1 MVESFV
7 IYTILI
13 VVSVGLAE
21 VARRSRQFGFVI
33 YALVLYAMLFG
44 VRYDVGVDYLQ
55 YLFAYQQPEDS
66 FEITRMEIGFRSI
79 ILTFKAMG
87 LHFTLF
93 FAFVAFLQLFLVF
106 RSVKE
111 VPEVYPFLMASFM
124 LGCIWL
130 SYANGLRQILSVTL
144 FVMSLYYTDKK
155 KIILTY
161 LFILLAVLM
170 HKSAM
175 ILVVFYPLFAI
186 KRVWFSNVKNQVV
199 LFLIALILS
208 NVSIL
213 DTFTEAL
220 DDVAA
225 FLGYDYYMD
234 DSYQELREDEGLRIG
249 LGFFINAAV
258 NFFLILF
265 SNKVKEE
272 YKNSYLPI
280 AYNLY
285 FIGVLLNAVFIR
297 SQLIGRL
304 NYYFYGLNFIVGG
317 FTLAYLYKRNKFAF
331 AALLTLYICVFVATL
346 YRMEENTA
354 LFKFFWDY
362 V

>member
-7 IYTILI
+7 IYVTLI
-13 VVSVGLAE
+13 FVSVGLAE
-21 VARRSRQFGFVI
+21 IARRSRQFGFVV
-33 YALVLYAMLFG
+33 YAIVLYAMLFG

-79 ILTFKAMG
+79 VLTFKAMG

-106 RSVKE
+106 RSVKK
-111 VPEVYPFLMASFM
+111 VPDVYPFLMASFM
-124 LGCIWL
+124 LACIWL
-130 SYANGLRQILSVTL
+130 SYANLLRQALSMAF

-161 LFILLAVLM
+161 LFILLAMLM

-186 KRVWFSNVKNQVV
+186 KRVWFSNVKIQVV

-208 NVSIL
+208 NVSLL
-213 DTFTEAL
+213 DTFSEAL
-220 DDVAA
+220 DNVAA

-234 DSYQELREDEGLRIG
+234 DSYEEFRENADLRIG

-258 NFFLILF
+258 NLFLILF

-297 SQLIGRL
+297 SQMIGRM
-304 NYYFYGLNFIVGG
+304 NYYFYGLNYIVGG

-331 AALLTLYICVFVATL
+331 AALLVLYVSVFVATL
-346 YRMEENTA
+346 YRMEENTS

>member
-7 IYTILI
+7 IYVTLI
-13 VVSVGLAE
+13 FVSVGLAE
-21 VARRSRQFGFVI
+21 VARRSRQFGFVV
-33 YALVLYAMLFG
+33 YAIVLYAMLFG

-66 FEITRMEIGFRSI
+66 MEVTRMEIGFRSI
-79 ILTFKAMG
+79 MLTFKAMG

-111 VPEVYPFLMASFM
+111 VPDVYPFLMGTFM
-124 LGCIWL
+124 LGCVWL

-144 FVMSLYYTDKK
+144 FMMSLYYTDKK
-155 KIILTY
+155 KLILAY
-161 LFILLAVLM
+161 LFILAAMLM

-175 ILVVFYPLFAI
+175 ILVVFYPLFAL
-186 KRVWFSNVKNQVV
+186 KRVWFSNVKIQIL
-199 LFLIALILS
+199 LFLTALVLS
-208 NVSIL
+208 NVSLL
-213 DTFTEAL
+213 DSLSEAI
-220 DDVAA
+220 DSVAT
-225 FLGYDYYMD
+225 FLGYDNYME
-234 DSYQELREDEGLRIG
+234 DSYQELRENEGLRIG

-258 NFFLILF
+258 NFFLILY

-272 YKNSYLPI
+272 YKNTYLPI

-285 FIGVLLNAVFIR
+285 YIGVLLNAVFIR
-297 SQLIGRL
+297 SQLIGRM
-304 NYYFYGLNFIVGG
+304 NYYFYGFNFIVGG
-317 FTLAYLYKRNKFAF
+317 FTLAYLFKRNKFAF
-331 AALLTLYICVFVATL
+331 AALLALYVSVFVATL
-346 YRMEENTA
+346 YRMEENTS